1 MSTNVFSDET
11 KLRRI
16 ISVHSLY
23 GAGLFLAANDA
34 KSRIKYP
41 AFSLIFC
48 DKGEANLSFSSK
60 QLTLKSGECAFFPP
74 NTEFTASVASKNVT
88 MFYAVFSM
96 KENSVSLFSGKP
108 IAVSSFG
115 KSLLIRLLK
124 FCPLYFKTDKYNSIS
139 HLPERQEDCSP
150 LTEQSIRLLLELF
163 IIECIKPADKSIIT
177 QLRDDDTATESQKI
191 TSEIYAYLTEHTHD
205 RISLADVADA
215 LYFSESYIKKAFRK
229 ETGKTIMQVFS
240 ELKIEE
246 AKKLIAQGVPFG
258 EISEKLSFC
267 NKNYFTAVFKEVSGM
282 TPSDYKKSL

>member
-74 NTEFTASVASKNVT
+74 NTEFTALVASKNVT
-88 MFYAVFSM
+88 VFYAVFSM

>member
-23 GAGLFLAANDA
+23 GAGLFFAANDS

-60 QLTLKSGECAFFPP
+60 QLTLKSGECAFSPP
-74 NTEFTASVASKNVT
+74 NTEFTASVATKNVT
-88 MFYAVFSM
+88 VFYAVFSM

>member
-11 KLRRI
+11 NLRRI
-16 ISVHSLY
+16 ISVHALY
-23 GAGLFLAANDA
+23 GAGLFFAANDS

-74 NTEFTASVASKNVT
+74 NIEFTASVASKNVT
-88 MFYAVFSM
+88 VFYAVFSM

-177 QLRDDDTATESQKI
+177 QLSDDDTATESQKI
-191 TSEIYAYLTEHTHD
+191 ASEIYAYLTEHTRD
-205 RISLADVADA
+205 KISLADVADA

-229 ETGKTIMQVFS
+229 ETGKTVMQVFS

>member
-60 QLTLKSGECAFFPP
+60 QLTLKSGECSFSQT

-88 MFYAVFSM
+88 VFYAVFSM

-229 ETGKTIMQVFS
+229 ETGKTVMQVFS